1 MGESWGG
8 LPPLLWG
15 WAAVLLLYG
24 LDRLLRFDARPL
36 RAVAPVL
43 LLLGGLC
50 LHSQLGEL
58 ALRCQGALFG
68 SAPLQFFGQALRLP
82 LS

>member
-1 MGESWGG
+1 MGDWNGF
-8 LPPLLWG
+8 PPLLWL
-15 WAAVLLLYG
+15 WAVPLLLHG
-24 LDRLLRFDARPL
+24 ADRLLRFDARPL
-36 RAVAPVL
+36 RALAPLL
-43 LLLGGLC
+43 LLLGGIC

-68 SAPLQFFGQALRLP
+68 SAPVQFFGQALQLP